1 MVGGAEFE
9 RRNETTQCE
18 IADGLESPL
27 DVLARGRS
35 TTRRLKIVAYRLY
48 MESGRHEATVVRD
61 GLLHLLRRLPAFG
74 LVHLDDVI
82 AHQIIT
88 ADAGELDGVI
98 AFGR

>member
-18 IADGLESPL
+18 IADGLESLL

-35 TTRRLKIVAYRLY
+35 TTRRLYGVANSFNVK
-48 MESGRHEATVVRD
+48 SGRQQATIVID
-61 GLLHLLRRLPAFG
+61 GLLHLLRRLPACG
-74 LVHLDDVI
+74 LVHLDDVL
-82 AHQIIT
+82 AHRIII

-98 AFGR
+98 AF